1 MKKTMRFL
9 SMALAILL
17 IIQLFPATSL
27 AAKAD
32 ELRALAQADAA
43 QAAFAPV
50 AYEEVEKRD
59 ANTKVFKRKDGSY
72 TAILSPQP
80 LHYKENGAWKEI
92 DNTLERK
99 TVDGRQVLQ
108 NRQNAFRVSLPEA
121 VTGKDPVSVTKAGYT
136 LSFTMQ
142 EVSGG
147 APASVKQPSRAEKKA
162 AQEAPE
168 AVQEAKLE
176 RQSASLIYEDVQ
188 PDTDVE
194 YTVLPQ
200 SVKENIILQ
209 KAPDGDVLYRFQI
222 RAEGLTAV
230 QKEDNSIS
238 FEDKAGEAIFLLP
251 APFLYD
257 ASHAVSTD
265 VAVSL
270 SGKNGTYT
278 LTYTPS
284 KDWLAADE
292 RVYPVILDPIV
303 ETNVASGI
311 EDSYAVSSGLG
322 AVIPHHLLTTALVEK
337 DAANTYIKF
346 LNSNIW
352 SSKTSILGATLTMYG
367 TNQSSGDTVIT
378 AHQVTESWMDKH
390 LIHTTEPAAEETVLD
405 YATVSSSQPTALTW
419 DITKA
424 VAEWKANSSFNFG
437 IKLQVSNQSASGKAE
452 LYTSEYANAQ
462 YRPVFQ
468 IEYRETSG
476 KPAQYDYHTQ
486 SVGRAG
492 EVSVNDYTRGIYIAR
507 DEIGIDGNIMPVS
520 IRRYFSDANVNSLE
534 LMVGSAFSP
543 YGNRWLTN
551 YNRLI
556 SYNGND
562 ADGIERYR
570 YLDEDGTVRYYI
582 ASGEP
587 AENGRMKWIEECPM
601 GVGDTGSALWLPES
615 LTDKADYTKLELEN
629 AQGHKLAFDAHGR
642 LVNIMDDTPN
652 ANHSTIVYD
661 GDSLVKISRIIDGV
675 GREYRFVYD
684 TQQASQGLLTAIEC
698 YAADGTAI
706 TVTDET
712 GAEIPLKMT
721 YTYSKNLLI
730 YRLASAVYPDGETAT
745 YEYNALMLPSAVNNI
760 DGYRMEYEYDG
771 AGRVS
776 KMTEKAKDPETGG
789 YVTGNVV
796 TVTSQG
802 IYQTTF
808 ADNWGNTEVKHF
820 DRYGR
825 TESTRDAD
833 GVLTRQEYET
843 EEIDGKE
850 QSVIGNYSDF
860 FYTFD
865 QTDNQLANGSFT
877 EQNGNLPTKWTTSSL
892 SHTDGLRAVPINGQT
907 INSLE
912 IYGGISVDKQISQ
925 IVTINAHA
933 GDIFTLGGWAK
944 ADAAVTQEGARF
956 SICAAYTE
964 YFTKK
969 DGTAGTRAKVVE
981 VPFDPYVED
990 WQCNLHVVTFEG
1002 DCTEVVISIKYSGQM
1017 NVVQFAGVK
1026 IMLQNCPDNYLQITD
1041 FCNCM
1046 DECAY
1051 GPGCECQCTSR
1062 ESCTC
1067 VQCRKCPC
1075 PDCQELNCTCRCE
1088 DEASCTCQQCKRGT
1102 YITTDRNGNQT
1113 QSRVSGAGK
1122 SMILQQT
1129 YTPDG
1134 NYVAGETDADGNT
1147 TAYTYR
1153 KGLNQLS
1160 SATDGN
1166 GFTET
1171 YAYDAVGQLRKV
1183 TQMITGLSVGDK
1195 IENTYQYSNDRL
1207 ESITH
1212 NGTIYSFI
1220 YDLWGNQ
1227 KSVKVG
1233 TQTLASYTYGA
1244 GRSRERVGSV
1254 TFGNGQTVTYRY
1266 DDHDNVTG
1274 ISHDGGNT
1282 WCYTYLYDKNGTMV
1296 QAKDHFAGTTVYQD
1310 DMIYTVKQTSD
1321 DAVLYQKSYADDGS
1335 FLETIHGASYMY
1347 TNVESQYD
1355 VLTGQMQ
1362 SGERIQGEGIN
1373 LGFADITDYFGRSIQ
1388 KQATFQND
1396 ADASLATVQTNYIY
1410 KNYEDARTGNLVDT
1424 YRVSALG
1431 AHETLIGEYRYE
1443 YDGNGNITAIYDAAS
1458 NQLLNR
1464 YQYDAANQL
1473 VRADSRSRAESCIYT
1488 YDQGGNLVSEA
1499 RYAFSTGKVSGTPYV
1514 TMYTYG
1520 NANWKD
1526 QLTAV
1531 DEKEITYDAIG
1542 NPLTYNG
1549 WVYTWTAGRQLASA
1563 WNPNIGAKFVYQYN
1577 ADGLRTQKKAYGTDD
1592 EGNIVNPL
1600 QYGSWD
1606 YIWVDGKIVSQT
1618 VSYTGIDDAPESQT
1632 MRFLYDEKA
1641 ELRGFALDGKTYLYA
1656 KNLQGDIVAIV
1667 NEAGTVEVQYQ
1678 YGPWG
1683 QMDRN
1688 DAVTG
1693 NHELAQLN
1701 PFTYR
1706 GYQYDPE
1713 TDLYYLQS
1721 RYYNPEWKRF
1731 LNADVYTDTCIGILG
1746 SNMFDYCNNNPIF
1759 YYDPEGKAPTVII
1772 YYDDFTEQAN
1782 YMKKNGY
1789 KNKNVYMYKV
1799 TKIKDFI
1806 NVWNNKLPSSIKD
1819 VHLYLHGAAGV
1830 LYFLKES
1837 FYTKDF
1843 TKLKKRKIS
1852 GKVYLNS
1859 CQGGTTS
1866 AGGSVA
1872 SAFASKVVP
1881 QVYVRAVVN
1890 GFVYYRAWNQPF
1902 ARWPLTKEKGAYW
1915 ADFYYGKYKG
1925 KWATTISP
1933 IGKKWRL

>member
-1 MKKTMRFL
+1 MKKAKNTMRFL

-80 LHYKENGAWKEI
+80 LHYEENGAWKEI

-176 RQSASLIYEDVQ
+176 RQSASLVYEDVQ

-284 KDWLAADE
+284 KEWLAADE

-452 LYTSEYANAQ
+452 LYTSEYTDAQ

-520 IRRYFSDANVNSLE
+520 IRRYFSDANVNALE
-534 LMVGSAFSP
+534 LMVGSTFSP

-562 ADGIERYR
+562 ADGNERYR

-587 AENGRMKWIEECPM
+587 AENGRVKWIEECPM

-629 AQGHKLAFDAHGR
+629 AQGQKLTFDARGR

-652 ANHSTIVYD
+652 ANHITIVYD

-745 YEYNALMLPSAVNNI
+745 YEYNAFMLPSAVNNI

-833 GVLTRQEYET
+833 GALTRQEYET
-843 EEIDGKE
+843 EEVDGKTL
-850 QSVIGNYSDF
+850 SVAGVSSDLF
-860 FYTFD
+860 HAFN
-865 QTDNQLANGSFT
+865 QVDNQLVNGSFT
-877 EQNGNLPTKWTTSSL
+877 EQSGGLPAKWTAAGFGSTDRLDSVSI
-892 SHTDGLRAVPINGQT
+892 SGHTVNALGLA
-907 INSLE
+907 
-912 IYGGISVDKQISQ
+912 GGISSDKKLRQTVAIDAQ
-925 IVTINAHA
+925 A

-956 SICAAYTE
+956 SIRAAYTE
-964 YFTKK
+964 TFAKE
-969 DGTAGTRAKVVE
+969 DGTAGTRAKVVD
-981 VPFDPYVED
+981 VPFDPYVAE
-990 WQCNLHVVTFEG
+990 WQFNARVIEFEG
-1002 DCTEVVISIKYSGQM
+1002 ACTEVEISIE
-1017 NVVQFAGVK
+1017 FAGQFNGAQFTAVK
-1026 IMLQNCPDNYLQITD
+1026 LYVEQYNFEEEPCCVCGED
-1041 FCNCM
+1041 
-1046 DECAY
+1046 CAY
-1051 GPGCECQCTSR
+1051 GPGCDCQCESR

-1067 VQCRKCPC
+1067 AQCYKCPC
-1075 PDCQELNCTCRCE
+1075 TDCQEPDCDCRCTDEAACTCP
-1088 DEASCTCQQCKRGT
+1088 QCKRGT
-1102 YITTDRNGNQT
+1102 HITTDDNGNQIQIRT
-1113 QSRVSGAGK
+1113 TSAGK
-1122 SMILQQT
+1122 SMITQQA

-1134 NYVAGETDADGNT
+1134 SYVAGETDADGNT
-1147 TAYTYR
+1147 VSYTYR
-1153 KGLNQLS
+1153 KGTNQLS
-1160 SATDGN
+1160 SETDGN
-1166 GFTET
+1166 GNSET

-1183 TQMITGLSVGDK
+1183 SQMVTGLADGEK
-1195 IENTYQYSNDRL
+1195 IENIYQYSGDRL
-1207 ESITH
+1207 AAITH
-1212 NGTIYSFI
+1212 NGTTYSFV
-1220 YDLWGNQ
+1220 YDVWGNQ
-1227 KSVKVG
+1227 ISVRVG
-1233 TQTLASYTYGA
+1233 TRTLASYSYGS
-1244 GRSRERVGSV
+1244 GSNRERVGAI
-1254 TFGNGQTVTYRY
+1254 TFGNSQTITYRY
-1266 DDHDNVTG
+1266 DENDNVTG
-1274 ISHDGGNT
+1274 ISHDGGAT
-1282 WCYTYLYDKNGTMV
+1282 WRYTYAYEDDGALL
-1296 QAKDHFAGTTVYQD
+1296 QAQDHLAGTTICQD
-1310 DMIYTVKQTSD
+1310 GTAYTVRRTSD
-1321 DAVLYQKSYADDGS
+1321 NTILYRKAYAEDGS
-1335 FLETIHGASYMY
+1335 SFETIHGVSYTH
-1347 TNVESQYD
+1347 TNAESQYD
-1355 VLTGQMQ
+1355 ALTGQTQ
-1362 SGERIQGEGIN
+1362 SGSRIQGEGVN
-1373 LGFADITDYFGRSIQ
+1373 LDFADITDYFGRAIQ
-1388 KQATFQND
+1388 KKAAFQND
-1396 ADASLATVQTNYIY
+1396 AGADLSGVRAEYNY
-1410 KNYEDARTGNLVDT
+1410 KNYEDGRTGNLIDT
-1424 YRVSALG
+1424 YRLYASG
-1431 AHETLIGEYRYE
+1431 ANETLIGGYRYE
-1443 YDGNGNITAIYDAAS
+1443 YDGNGNITAIYDATS

-1641 ELRGFALDGKTYLYA
+1641 ELHGFALDGKTYLYV